1 MTVYTG
7 PERRSGNDRRDTMPF
22 SKQLFYKGMRE
33 FSRRAEDRMQIR
45 AFDRYP
51 RPMMIAIV
59 IILSLSML
67 DALLTLILIAQ
78 GAAELNP
85 VMNYYLSHGPQ
96 IFLLA
101 KYSLT
106 VLPVILVIIAK
117 EPIAFRYRISG
128 KLLHLFAAFFGAV
141 VIWECYL
148 LSVH

>member
-7 PERRSGNDRRDTMPF
+7 PERRSGKDRRDTIPF

-33 FSRRAEDRMQIR
+33 FSRRAEDRLHIK

-51 RPMMIAIV
+51 RPMMIS
-59 IILSLSML
+59 IILVLSLSML

-78 GAAELNP
+78 GATEINP
-85 VMNYYLSHGPQ
+85 IMDYYLSHGPLA
-96 IFLLA
+96 FLLA

-106 VLPVILVIIAK
+106 VLPVIIIIIAK

-128 KLLHLFAAFFGAV
+128 KLLNVFAVFFGAV